1 VLSYISEI
9 IITSGQSNLTKK
21 GCSADV
27 HGRLSRI
34 RQVAPM
40 YTPSNT
46 CLLGLC
52 PRPHPKHLNRF
63 SRFCTAHSSELIYF
77 TISRPLFPLKLPL
90 SRGSGLSWFLG
101 PTWVHNP
108 NCLDRF
114 SGFCR
119 AHDRDRQI
127 DRQITLYSVCNNRPH
142 LRT

>member
-1 VLSYISEI
+1 MLSYISEI

-108 NCLDRF
+108 NCVSIGSADFAGLTIVTDR
-114 SGFCR
+114 ST
-119 AHDRDRQI
+119 DRSR
-127 DRQITLYSVCNNRPH
+127 YSVCNNRPH